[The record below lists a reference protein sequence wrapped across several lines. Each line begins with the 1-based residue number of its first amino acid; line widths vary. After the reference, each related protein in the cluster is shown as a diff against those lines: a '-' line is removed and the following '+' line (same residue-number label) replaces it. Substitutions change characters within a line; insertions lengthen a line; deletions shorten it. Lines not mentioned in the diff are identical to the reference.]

1 MLLGALYFDHSYPP
15 EPGYGYVAASRF
27 RTAADLFLFGPIRR
41 TDWRPVAAKNPAKE
55 NLFQHFRSALSDDEE
70 DPLFHDSAED
80 HQAAALAAMVS
91 RREQARAEEDEWVSE
106 AESEDLLGTQEAE
119 VPVDT
124 LPTDGSMD
132 LSEAAMAEEDAL
144 APMGDDADNILF
156 DLDL

>member
-15 EPGYGYVAASRF
+15 EPGYGYVAASCF

-55 NLFQHFRSALSDDEE
+55 NLFQHFRSAPSDDEE

-80 HQAAALAAMVS
+80 HQAAALAAMVG
-91 RREQARAEEDEWVSE
+91 RREQARAEQDDWVSE
-106 AESEDLLGTQEAE
+106 AESEDLFGTQETE
-119 VPVDT
+119 LPVDT
-124 LPTDGSMD
+124 FSTDGNMD
-132 LSEAAMAEEDAL
+132 LSD
-144 APMGDDADNILF
+144 